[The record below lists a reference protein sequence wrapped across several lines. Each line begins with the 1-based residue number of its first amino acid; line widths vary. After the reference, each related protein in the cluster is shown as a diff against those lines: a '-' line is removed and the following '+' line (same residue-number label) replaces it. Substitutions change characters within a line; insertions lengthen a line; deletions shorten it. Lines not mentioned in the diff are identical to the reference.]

1 MIKPE
6 LYQHIQKAAS
16 LLAIELESVRKRQKK
31 LEIALDK
38 VFPINRYKKLRP
50 DVTDALGENR
60 TSIIEHFVE
69 HGINETNLRD
79 EISEEHNYIA
89 VKLSEA
95 LLKDL
100 DMINDHIQIEE
111 TDNMRQLIKTEGCAA
126 KLASNQGHNFALDH
140 TSVHLKSNT
149 VCTWIPKN
157 GCSSI
162 RYTIANANGA
172 ISSIKD
178 IEWIHDNNDC
188 FNANTKE
195 ILQADY
201 TFVILRNPFKRLLS
215 FFLDKLCHTDQNMSD
230 KSNLHA
236 QSVFKFNSSLSY
248 KDFINFIWENPESI
262 YNDEHTRPQNDFMIY
277 RNYDN
282 YFALEKFHEVEKVI
296 KEKIGLELID
306 VRNSN
311 SIFTTKECES
321 CQEITYTTMASE
333 IQTFLAQKKVP
344 IPENMYSNEML
355 KKVATLYLQDIILYR
370 NKIKAGDVEL
380 QYWIQRSI

>member
-1 MIKPE
+1 MIKPD
-6 LYQHIQKAAS
+6 LYQHVQKAAS
-16 LLAIELESVRKRQKK
+16 LLATELESARKRQKK

-38 VFPINRYKKLRP
+38 VFPIKLYKKLRP

-60 TSIIEHFVE
+60 NSIIEHFVE
-69 HGINETNLRD
+69 HGINETNLSD
-79 EISEEHNYIA
+79 KTSEEHNYIA

-100 DMINDHIQIEE
+100 DIINDHGQTEE
-111 TDNMRQLIKTEGCAA
+111 TNNIRQLNKTEGCTT
-126 KLASNQGHNFALDH
+126 KLARNEGHNFALNH
-140 TSVHLKSNT
+140 TSFHLKSNT

-172 ISSIKD
+172 IKSIKD

-195 ILQADY
+195 ILQAEY

-215 FFLDKLCHTDQNMSD
+215 FFLDKLCYPNKNTSD

-236 QSVFKFNSSLSY
+236 QSVFKFNSCSSY
-248 KDFINFIWENPESI
+248 NDFINFIWENPDTLYS
-262 YNDEHTRPQNDFMIY
+262 DEHTMPQNNFMIY

-282 YFALEKFHEVEKVI
+282 YFALENFHEAEKTI
-296 KEKIGLELID
+296 KDKIGLELID
-306 VRNSN
+306 VRDDNT
-311 SIFTTKECES
+311 IFTTKGCEP
-321 CQEITYTTMASE
+321 CQEITYATKASE
-333 IQTFLAQKKVP
+333 IQAFLAQKKVP
-344 IPENMYSNEML
+344 IPEKMYSNEML